1 MIEEIIQE
9 FAFMSS
15 SQVVLYFDK
24 PEDAVRFT
32 VAASSVLAAD
42 EPASAEAIAQVAQ
55 EFGKV
60 SRIKIEEGQ
69 SSKQSSAA

>member
-1 MIEEIIQE
+1 
-9 FAFMSS
+9 MSS

-32 VAASSVLAAD
+32 VAASSVLADD
-42 EPASAEAIAQVAQ
+42 EPANAEAIAQVAQ

-60 SRIKIEEGQ
+60 NRIRIEEGQ
-69 SSKQSSAA
+69 SSKRSSAA

>member
-1 MIEEIIQE
+1 
-9 FAFMSS
+9 MSS

-32 VAASSVLAAD
+32 VAASSVLSAD
-42 EPASAEAIAQVAQ
+42 EPGNAEAIAQVAQ
-55 EFGKV
+55 QFGKV
-60 SRIKIEEGQ
+60 NRIRIEEGQ

>member
-1 MIEEIIQE
+1 
-9 FAFMSS
+9 MSS

-32 VAASSVLAAD
+32 VAASSVLVAD
-42 EPASAEAIAQVAQ
+42 EPANADAIAQVAQ

-60 SRIKIEEGQ
+60 NRIRIEEGQ
-69 SSKQSSAA
+69 SSKQSPAA

>member
-1 MIEEIIQE
+1 
-9 FAFMSS
+9 MSS

-24 PEDAVRFT
+24 PEDAVRFA
-32 VAASSVLAAD
+32 VAASSLLAAE
-42 EPASAEAIAQVAQ
+42 EPVNVQQAMAQVAH

-69 SSKQSSAA
+69 SASVKSAA

>member
-1 MIEEIIQE
+1 
-9 FAFMSS
+9 MSS

-32 VAASSVLAAD
+32 VAASSVLSAD
-42 EPASAEAIAQVAQ
+42 EPAHAEALAQVAQ

-60 SRIKIEEGQ
+60 NRIRIEEGQ
-69 SSKQSSAA
+69 SSKKSSAA

>member
-9 FAFMSS
+9 FALMSS

-32 VAASSVLAAD
+32 VAASSVLSAD
-42 EPASAEAIAQVAQ
+42 EPGNAEAIAQVAQ

-60 SRIKIEEGQ
+60 NRIRIEEGQ
-69 SSKQSSAA
+69 SSKQSAA

>member
-1 MIEEIIQE
+1 
-9 FAFMSS
+9 MSS

-32 VAASSVLAAD
+32 VAASSVIAAD
-42 EPASAEAIAQVAQ
+42 EPANPEVIAQVAQ
-55 EFGKV
+55 QFGKV
-60 SRIKIEEGQ
+60 NRIRIEEGQ

>member
-1 MIEEIIQE
+1 
-9 FAFMSS
+9 MSS

-32 VAASSVLAAD
+32 VAASSVLAAG
-42 EPASAEAIAQVAQ
+42 EPVNPETMAQVVQ
-55 EFGKV
+55 QFGKV
-60 SRIKIEEGQ
+60 SRITIEKGQ

>member
-1 MIEEIIQE
+1 
-9 FAFMSS
+9 MSS

-42 EPASAEAIAQVAQ
+42 EPANAEAIAQVAQ

-60 SRIKIEEGQ
+60 NRIRIEEGQ

>member
-1 MIEEIIQE
+1 
-9 FAFMSS
+9 MSS

-32 VAASSVLAAD
+32 VAASSVLSAD
-42 EPASAEAIAQVAQ
+42 EPANAAAIAQVAQ

-60 SRIKIEEGQ
+60 NRIRIEEGQ

>member
-1 MIEEIIQE
+1 
-9 FAFMSS
+9 MSS

-24 PEDAVRFT
+24 PEDALRFT

-42 EPASAEAIAQVAQ
+42 EPVDAQAALAKVAQ

-69 SSKQSSAA
+69 SAAQSAA

>member
-1 MIEEIIQE
+1 
-9 FAFMSS
+9 MSS

-32 VAASSVLAAD
+32 VAASSVLSAD
-42 EPASAEAIAQVAQ
+42 EPANAEAIAQVAQ

-60 SRIKIEEGQ
+60 NRIRIEEGQ
-69 SSKQSSAA
+69 SKQSSAA

>member
-1 MIEEIIQE
+1 MNIIQE
-9 FAFMSS
+9 SLMSS

-32 VAASSVLAAD
+32 VAASSVLSAD
-42 EPASAEAIAQVAQ
+42 EPLHGETLAQIAQ

-69 SSKQSSAA
+69 SSAQSAA

>member
-1 MIEEIIQE
+1 
-9 FAFMSS
+9 MSS

-32 VAASSVLAAD
+32 VAASSVLSAD
-42 EPASAEAIAQVAQ
+42 EPLHGETLAQIAQ

-60 SRIKIEEGQ
+60 SRIRIKEGQ
-69 SSKQSSAA
+69 SAAHSSAA

>member
-1 MIEEIIQE
+1 
-9 FAFMSS
+9 MSCH
-15 SQVVLYFDK
+15 QVVLYFDK
-24 PEDAVRFT
+24 PEDAIRFT

-42 EPASAEAIAQVAQ
+42 GPAGDQKALAQFAQ

-69 SSKQSSAA
+69 SSAVQSSAA

>member
-1 MIEEIIQE
+1 
-9 FAFMSS
+9 MSS

-32 VAASSVLAAD
+32 VAASSVLAA
-42 EPASAEAIAQVAQ
+42 EKPVNAETMAQVAE

-60 SRIKIEEGQ
+60 SRIKIEKGQ
-69 SSKQSSAA
+69 SAA